1 MKKDIQ
7 KKRECT
13 GNIKPKQASY
23 QIDLLERLCLTISS
37 GDDIIT
43 DFRSNSDKKAS
54 LRWVLDISVI
64 YLYFFSSHSFLF
76 QNHCI

>member
-37 GDDIIT
+37 GDDIII

-54 LRWVLDISVI
+54 LR
-64 YLYFFSSHSFLF
+64 
-76 QNHCI
+76 